1 MTVPARAE
9 GGHAG
14 VATSRIGGTDGI
26 GSREV
31 VTPDLIG
38 LTLAEACAAAARAGT
53 TLDATHVPRAHGP
66 QGVVVAQS
74 PSPRARIRPL
84 WRVHVLVAERPLERT
99 HEDG

>member
-1 MTVPARAE
+1 MTDPARAV
-9 GGHAG
+9 GRHAS
-14 VATSRIGGTDGI
+14 VAASRMGRADGT

-31 VTPDLIG
+31 VTPDLLG
-38 LTLAEACAAAARAGT
+38 LTLAEACAAAAWAGT

-74 PSPRARIRPL
+74 PSPGARIRPL

-99 HEDG
+99 HEDD